1 MVSYGF
7 RSHFPRN
14 SWRPL
19 TSTGCSASEAAPRR
33 VDPGRTRNPD
43 RTLVESIHGN
53 PKSQVFRKSLL
64 RSLRGS
70 KSSKFRSFT
79 SFSSAMAM
87 SIYSTLG
94 NPVPTSGLQ
103 KSSQRPSKKD
113 ITASIAP
120 PRALTVWKIL
130 DSDLRLCHGTSMSE
144 NEPYPKMNLWMR
156 KMMMNHR
163 IWLGPMFKQNHFDY
177 AKRARVCHMLA
188 AFSRGSMSDC
198 RICPVVLGDAC
209 LQAV

>member
-1 MVSYGF
+1 MSLCEREQLNESYFIRNSLVFVGFRFLWCPVFHVPWCPMVSYGF

-120 PRALTVWKIL
+120 PRALTV
-130 DSDLRLCHGTSMSE
+130 
-144 NEPYPKMNLWMR
+144 
-156 KMMMNHR
+156 
-163 IWLGPMFKQNHFDY
+163 
-177 AKRARVCHMLA
+177 
-188 AFSRGSMSDC
+188 
-198 RICPVVLGDAC
+198 
-209 LQAV
+209 